1 MLKKER
7 YNRFIDY
14 FTEHLPA
21 AETELHYT
29 NEFELLV
36 AVILSA
42 QCTDKRVNMV
52 TPHLFAAY
60 PTADAMAEATHEDI
74 FPYIRSISYPN
85 NKSRHLDKMSKMLVN
100 DFGGKVPADVNEL
113 QKLQGVGRKTA
124 NVVASVLYDIPTMPV
139 DTHVF
144 RVSERVGLTQNAKN
158 PLQSEKQLVKYFPKD
173 KLNIAHHWL
182 ILHGRYVCLA
192 RSPKCYKCG
201 ITEICKYFNKQKPF
215 VNK

>member
-7 YNRFIDY
+7 YRRFINY
-14 FTEHLPA
+14 FTKHLPA

-52 TPHLFAAY
+52 TPNLFAAF
-60 PTADAMAEATHEDI
+60 PTVQAMAKATHEDI
-74 FPYIRSISYPN
+74 FPYIKSISFPK
-85 NKSRHLDKMSKMLVN
+85 NKSKHLDKMSKMLLN
-100 DFGGKVPADVNEL
+100 DFGGKVPANVDLL

-144 RVSERVGLTQNAKN
+144 RVSERVGLTNNAKN
-158 PLQSEKQLVKYFPKD
+158 PLQSEKQLVKYFPKN

-192 RSPKCYKCG
+192 RKPKCEKCG
-201 ITEICKYFNKQKPF
+201 ITDICKYFEKQKQF

>member
-7 YNRFIDY
+7 YRRFINY

-21 AETELHYT
+21 AKTELHYT

-42 QCTDKRVNMV
+42 QCTDKRVNIV
-52 TPHLFAAY
+52 TPNLFAAF
-60 PTADAMAEATHEDI
+60 PTVQAMAKATHEDI
-74 FPYIRSISYPN
+74 FPYIKSISFPK
-85 NKSRHLDKMSKMLVN
+85 NKSKHLDKMSKMLLN
-100 DFGGKVPADVNEL
+100 DFGGKVPANVDLL

-144 RVSERVGLTQNAKN
+144 RVSERVGLTNNAKN
-158 PLQSEKQLVKYFPKD
+158 PLQSEKQLVKYFPKN

-192 RSPKCYKCG
+192 RKPKCEKCG
-201 ITEICKYFNKQKPF
+201 ITDICKYFEKQKQF